1 MEFKTILTPVD
12 VASTVQQ
19 GHLMLAVKETEPI
32 ATIIETVDKWPSP
45 VGSRALLRTNWMPV
59 HKNQYLAAV
68 VAVKFGLIPTL
79 CDLHS
84 QRYFLELKA
93 ASINN

>member
-32 ATIIETVDKWPSP
+32 ATIIETVDK
-45 VGSRALLRTNWMPV
+45 
-59 HKNQYLAAV
+59 
-68 VAVKFGLIPTL
+68 
-79 CDLHS
+79 
-84 QRYFLELKA
+84 
-93 ASINN
+93 